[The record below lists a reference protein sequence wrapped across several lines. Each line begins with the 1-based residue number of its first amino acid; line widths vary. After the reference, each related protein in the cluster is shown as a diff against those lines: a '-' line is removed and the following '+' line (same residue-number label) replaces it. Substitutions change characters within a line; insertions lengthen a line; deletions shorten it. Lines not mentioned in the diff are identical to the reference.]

1 MNMRGEKVLDTMI
14 KVEDPMMIMVKPGKK
29 QAIVEAMVKCGPA
42 VSEVRAKV
50 LEIIKGKRIVG
61 YGLKAKLKDL
71 GIEDRVEPE
80 TILSMINVSTM
91 FNQDS
96 KKDP

>member
-1 MNMRGEKVLDTMI
+1 MNARGEKVLDTMI
-14 KVEDPMMIMVKPGKK
+14 KVEDPMLIMVKPGKK
-29 QAIVEAMVKCGPA
+29 QAIVEAMGKCGPSA
-42 VSEVRAKV
+42 SEVSARV

-80 TILSMINVSTM
+80 TILSMVNVGTM
-91 FNQDS
+91 FNLDG